1 MTDEPTSARAL
12 IAAYKACA
20 RPSAAAEAQLW
31 ASLAAAE
38 RAASPRARKRSPS
51 LGPWLAVAAAL
62 LLLAAWQLDLAGGFV
77 SRHVLK
83 DMRQQAEYDAAAP
96 GSRPATARDESA
108 GAAGDAATSATAGA
122 PGWVLDPSPT
132 SGAGPRRLVVAPP
145 RPRPAATKT
154 TGPRRGPQAPVSER
168 EAVEDEAAVVED
180 GDRVLAEMALL
191 QEARAALRAG
201 QPTAAI
207 ELLDR
212 HAATFAGGGMAEER
226 QALRVQALCSAG
238 DPARGA
244 SEAAAFL
251 RAYPRS
257 TYAARVADACP
268 KDHAQKDTSKI
279 P

>member
-1 MTDEPTSARAL
+1 MTDEPTSSRAL

-38 RAASPRARKRSPS
+38 RAASPRPRRRSPS
-51 LGPWLAVAAAL
+51 LAPWLAVAAAL
-62 LLLAAWQLDLAGGFV
+62 LLLAAWQLDLAGNFV
-77 SRHVLK
+77 SGHVLK
-83 DMRQQAEYDAAAP
+83 DMREQAEYDAAGP
-96 GSRPATARDESA
+96 GSRAATARDESA
-108 GAAGDAATSATAGA
+108 GAADDAATSATAGA
-122 PGWVLDPSPT
+122 PGQVLHPSPT
-132 SGAGPRRLVVAPP
+132 GPRPLVVVPP
-145 RPRPAATKT
+145 RPRPAAPKT
-154 TGPRRGPQAPVSER
+154 AGPRRGSQAPASER
-168 EAVEDEAAVVED
+168 EAVEEDAAVVDD
-180 GDRVLAEMALL
+180 GDRMLAEMALL

-201 QPTAAI
+201 QPAAALD
-207 ELLDR
+207 LLDR
-212 HAATFAGGGMAEER
+212 HAASFAGGGLAEER
-226 QALRVQALCSAG
+226 QALRVQALCAAG

-268 KDHAQKDTSKI
+268 KEHAQKDTSKI